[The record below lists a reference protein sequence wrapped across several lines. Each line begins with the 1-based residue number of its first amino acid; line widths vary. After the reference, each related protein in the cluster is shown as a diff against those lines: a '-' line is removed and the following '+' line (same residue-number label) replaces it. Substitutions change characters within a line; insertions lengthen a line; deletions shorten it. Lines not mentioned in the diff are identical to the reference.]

1 MRTRE
6 DLAGAVSRLALRMG
20 LPAAEAEEYLQELEA
35 AFDKAGEKAGAWFR
49 PENKIF
55 AERAIY
61 LPKTGETFRPD
72 RVVVTPD
79 GRVTVVDYKFTTEP
93 RDSHRHQ
100 VELYMSLLH
109 RMGREKVEGFLWY
122 PLLGMIIK
130 V

>member
-1 MRTRE
+1 T
-6 DLAGAVSRLALRMG
+6 D
-20 LPAAEAEEYLQELEA
+20 EADGYLQELEE
-35 AFDKAGEKAGAWFR
+35 AFNKAGEAAEAWFR

-61 LPKTGETFRPD
+61 LPATGETFRPD

-79 GRVTVVDYKFTTEP
+79 GRVTVVDYKFTTEA
-93 RDSHRHQ
+93 REGHRRQ
-100 VELYMSLLH
+100 VELYISLLR

-122 PLLGMIIK
+122 PLLGLIIK